1 MVRDHPGT
9 NLSLASVNLPNTVST
24 FSIWK
29 SLKEMTDMVHG
40 HSNVQKPKRHS
51 NAMKE
56 RNRKNFY
63 FEFTTLRFK
72 PLSEHGSWK
81 GKSDYIIREKLE

>member
-1 MVRDHPGT
+1 M
-9 NLSLASVNLPNTVST
+9 ASIRLPRTVST

-29 SLKEMTDMVHG
+29 SQQEMTEMVQG
-40 HSNVQKPKRHS
+40 HSKVPQPKRHF

-56 RNRKNFY
+56 RDRKDFH

-72 PLSEHGSWK
+72 PISEYGEWNGVSN
-81 GKSDYIIREKLE
+81 YIPKTEG